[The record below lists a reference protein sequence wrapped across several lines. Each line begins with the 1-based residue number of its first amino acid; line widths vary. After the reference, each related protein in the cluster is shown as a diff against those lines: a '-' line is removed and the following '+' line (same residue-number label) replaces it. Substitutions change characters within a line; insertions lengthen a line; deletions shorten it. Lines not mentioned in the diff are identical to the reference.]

1 MVLNLL
7 DGENVK
13 ILLKSDANNEN
24 DKKKKKKRRTIKQ
37 KGVRKRWVGTQEAT
51 EVTSTSISCSDK
63 EKKYKGSKKKII
75 GKREQ

>member
-24 DKKKKKKRRTIKQ
+24 DKKKKKKKEERLN
-37 KGVRKRWVGTQEAT
+37 RKE
-51 EVTSTSISCSDK
+51 
-63 EKKYKGSKKKII
+63 
-75 GKREQ
+75 

>member
-24 DKKKKKKRRTIKQ
+24 DKKKKKKEERLN
-37 KGVRKRWVGTQEAT
+37 RKE
-51 EVTSTSISCSDK
+51 
-63 EKKYKGSKKKII
+63 
-75 GKREQ
+75 

>member
-24 DKKKKKKRRTIKQ
+24 DKKKKKK
-37 KGVRKRWVGTQEAT
+37 
-51 EVTSTSISCSDK
+51 
-63 EKKYKGSKKKII
+63 KKND
-75 GKREQ
+75 